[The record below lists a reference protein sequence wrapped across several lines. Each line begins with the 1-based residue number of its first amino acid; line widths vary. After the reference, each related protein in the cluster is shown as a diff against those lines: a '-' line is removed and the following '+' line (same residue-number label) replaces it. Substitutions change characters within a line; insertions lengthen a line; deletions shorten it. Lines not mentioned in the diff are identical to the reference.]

1 VKRRA
6 RPRDAGVPEQLCRF
20 VPSEWPGAGCPHEAL
35 DMWMRAAA
43 DWLAADST
51 REPRPGA
58 RPEDSRWWLA
68 GGSRRALPFGEYGCA
83 IDLLREEIRYRRGM
97 TPCPHEYRP
106 AVHWVNG
113 DPGPS

>member
-1 VKRRA
+1 MKRRA

-83 IDLLREEIRYRRGM
+83 IDLLREEIHYRRAM